1 MRDSNERAILRRNND
16 GSLGLNVQ
24 TLIIT
29 TRVKE
34 PSIINK
40 IIRAYEKDNKV
51 KELRKE

>member
-1 MRDSNERAILRRNND
+1 MRDSNKQAILRRNNN
-16 GSLGLNVQ
+16 GSLGLNTQ
-24 TLIIT
+24 TLVIT

-40 IIRAYEKDNKV
+40 IIRAYEKDNKA